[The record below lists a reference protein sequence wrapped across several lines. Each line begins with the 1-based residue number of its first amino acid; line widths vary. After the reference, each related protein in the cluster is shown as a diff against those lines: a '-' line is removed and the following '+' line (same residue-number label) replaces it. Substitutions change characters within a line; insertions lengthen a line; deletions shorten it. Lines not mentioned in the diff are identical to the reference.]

1 METSRKDCKWG
12 DEGFRKSNMSHL
24 RKGFTTGTCAQ
35 ASAKASAMMLVT
47 KKLLEWVE
55 VETPSGVKLQLPLID
70 PETGEDY
77 AKCGVIKDAGDD
89 PDITHGAKI
98 YAEVRF
104 SERQGV
110 TIKGGEGVGVVTK
123 PGLAIP
129 VGEYAINTI
138 PREMILREVSQFL
151 PENRGLEVTIWVP
164 NGKELAK
171 RTFNPKLGI
180 LGGIS
185 IIGTTGIV
193 EPKSID
199 AYKASLSLQLDILR
213 ATGYRKA
220 TLVLGYVGERYCK
233 SVLGLP
239 DDSIIKIG
247 DHVGFM
253 LEQCAKKGIKEV
265 LLIGHIGKLVKVANG
280 QFNTHHRYGDQR
292 IDTIAHYAMLREA
305 KRETINEIL
314 KETTA
319 EATIKILKEN
329 GLMGI
334 FDQIAQEVVSRVNE
348 LLKERLKMRCVI
360 LSLAGEVLGS
370 HPKGENIA

>member
-1 METSRKDCKWG
+1 
-12 DEGFRKSNMSHL
+12 MSHL